1 MKDEEFIVP
10 VKFRDDR
17 LLILDQTLLPGE
29 EKYIELETKES
40 VWDAILKLKVR
51 GAPAIGVAAA
61 YGLYIS
67 VRNSKADKLDEFGR
81 EIEAAADYLVTAR
94 PTAVNLAWALQR
106 MKQRFASFCMVP
118 DHEDDLLDNLNSLDV
133 PETDLDP
140 EAEFRLV
147 NCSSELLEKILLR
160 DNNRDDRVIELYKA
174 LICENIKEDWPDV
187 TPDAILYYK
196 EPDDEYFIIW
206 DYVNAAGEQLTVNLD
221 EELYE
226 DLKTNYISA
235 MRSS

>member
-1 MKDEEFIVP
+1 MEKQKIQCQNCGTDIPVNMTEFVDISTDPVYKEKIMDGSFFMVKCPSCGDETLVEYP
-10 VKFRDDR
+10 VMYMDPSK
-17 LLILDQTLLPGE
+17 
-29 EKYIELETKES
+29 
-40 VWDAILKLKVR
+40 KLTV
-51 GAPAIGVAAA
+51 
-61 YGLYIS
+61 Y
-67 VRNSKADKLDEFGR
+67 
-81 EIEAAADYLVTAR
+81 
-94 PTAVNLAWALQR
+94 
-106 MKQRFASFCMVP
+106 MVP

-133 PETDLDP
+133 PETDLNP

-235 MRSS
+235 MDIPLNKYAEVNNAWLLERVNVE